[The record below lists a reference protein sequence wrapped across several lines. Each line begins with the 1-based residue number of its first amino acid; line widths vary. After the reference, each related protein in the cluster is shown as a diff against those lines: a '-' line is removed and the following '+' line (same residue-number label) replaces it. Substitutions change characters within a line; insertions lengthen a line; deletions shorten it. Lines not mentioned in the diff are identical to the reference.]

1 MNNKARDFRNHSI
14 SLQRA
19 LVAVPP
25 KSIVQKHQELDKQS
39 SLNQHLEKLPKELD
53 SGAEFL
59 DYLKDMSATAHEALQ
74 ARRQLEQFVMK
85 YIKNGQLVATGF
97 SVPRHPSDE
106 PEFVPQDIL
115 SFLNWESGYIR
126 AKGYHIVEIRLSHRS
141 WMKQTK
147 PQPSSSKIGRPS
159 LKPEIK
165 KAFDALDEQGK
176 IKYHCAMKRNN
187 PAVRRFVV
195 EKILSPNADPNKGLD
210 DKTISAV
217 INPLIKDR
225 LKTKK

>member
-1 MNNKARDFRNHSI
+1 MTNKAREFRNHSI

-19 LVAVPP
+19 LDAVPP
-25 KSIVQKHQELDKQS
+25 KDIVRKYQELDKQS
-39 SLNQHLEKLPKELD
+39 SLYRHLEKLPKELD
-53 SGAEFL
+53 SGVDFL
-59 DYLKDMSATAHEALQ
+59 DYVKGMSATAHEALEV
-74 ARRQLEQFVMK
+74 RRQLEQFVMK

-115 SFLNWESGYIR
+115 SFLNWEGGYIR

-147 PQPSSSKIGRPS
+147 QQPNSPKTGRPS
-159 LKPEIK
+159 LRPEIK
-165 KAFDALDEQGK
+165 KAFDALDVQGK
-176 IKYHCAMKRNN
+176 IEYHCAMKRNN

-195 EKILSPNADPNKGLD
+195 EKILSPNDDPNKGLD
-210 DKTISAV
+210 DQTISAV
-217 INPLIKDR
+217 INPLIKNR
-225 LKTKK
+225 LKTKN